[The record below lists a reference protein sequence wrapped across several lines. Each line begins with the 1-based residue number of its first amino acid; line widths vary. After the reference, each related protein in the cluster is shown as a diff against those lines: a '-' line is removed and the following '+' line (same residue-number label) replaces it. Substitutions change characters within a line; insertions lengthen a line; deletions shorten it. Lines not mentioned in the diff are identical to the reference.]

1 MKTTSFGVVVLAACA
16 APHRDRA
23 VTARPRIDSQP
34 TQRTVS
40 ERARDD
46 VAAPRVRE
54 LLDAYENVGGV
65 LSPDGTKLLFR
76 SDRDGI
82 TELYLADVAH
92 PNAPATRIVA
102 GPERV
107 ASAVFARDGASVIF
121 RKDTGANE
129 VFHIYRADLDGS
141 HVVDLTPPEPLW
153 RDSPLLPRARPGLIV
168 YGARDSRDYR
178 SMIVVQDV
186 SGGPARVAY
195 RDPGPGTVIDVLPDA
210 ALWYR
215 EVTTGGHEI
224 LEIDLATGAARP
236 ISPRDGT
243 AAMVTYGAYSA
254 DGARRIFVATDNGT
268 EDHVVVALDRD
279 TLAADRL

>member
-1 MKTTSFGVVVLAACA
+1 LKTPSFGVVVLAACA
-16 APHRDRA
+16 APHRDPG

-46 VAAPRVRE
+46 VAAPRARE
-54 LLDAYENVGGV
+54 LLDAHENVGGV

-82 TELYLADVAH
+82 AELYLADVAH
-92 PNAPATRIVA
+92 PDAPATKIVA

-107 ASAVFARDGASVIF
+107 TSAVFARDGASVIF

-153 RDSPLLPRARPGLIV
+153 RDSPLLPGARPGLIV
-168 YGARDSRDYR
+168 YGARDSRDPVPEQGFFLR
-178 SMIVVQDV
+178 SDQAPFARAGVPALIFRPGFLDR
-186 SGGPARVAY
+186 SGGSDRSRALFVRWRGSRWPASSTSRCSTSPTPTNA
-195 RDPGPGTVIDVLPDA
+195 RAGT
-210 ALWYR
+210 
-215 EVTTGGHEI
+215 
-224 LEIDLATGAARP
+224 LATCSRHGSRG
-236 ISPRDGT
+236 SLE
-243 AAMVTYGAYSA
+243 YG
-254 DGARRIFVATDNGT
+254 
-268 EDHVVVALDRD
+268 
-279 TLAADRL
+279 